1 MDDKMNIN
9 DITGSL
15 EIQAQNL
22 RNFLMI
28 IKSKQE
34 ALIKRDLDELTL
46 SMESEEKY
54 ISIIDKEEENRLNFL
69 AVLIEEYNLNVNSPE
84 LLKLPN
90 FIAAVEDLVDEE
102 EMKNLKNRQESVKQ
116 LTEKVITINNQNK
129 QLLENAK
136 SLVREIITSAVG
148 DQKHSIIDRR
158 I

>member
-1 MDDKMNIN
+1 MNIN
-9 DITGSL
+9 NVTGSL

-54 ISIIDKEEENRLNFL
+54 ISIIDKEEENRLNIL
-69 AVLIEEYNLNVNSPE
+69 AALIEEYKLDANNPD

-90 FIAAVEDLVDEE
+90 FITAVEGIVDEE
-102 EMKNLKNRQESVKQ
+102 EMENLMDRQETVKQ

-129 QLLENAK
+129 QLIENAK

-148 DQKHSIIDRR
+148 DRKHSIIDRR

>member
-1 MDDKMNIN
+1 MNVN
-9 DITGSL
+9 DVTGSL

-54 ISIIDKEEENRLNFL
+54 ISIIDKEEENRLNIL
-69 AVLIEEYNLNVNSPE
+69 SSLIGEFNLDGNNPE
-84 LLKLPN
+84 LLKLPK
-90 FIAAVEDLVDEE
+90 FIAAVEGIVGEE
-102 EMKNLKNRQESVKQ
+102 EMEILKVKQQTVKQ
-116 LTEKVITINNQNK
+116 LTEKVITINSQNK

-148 DQKHSIIDRR
+148 DRKHSIIDRR

>member
-1 MDDKMNIN
+1 MNIN
-9 DITGSL
+9 DVTRSL

-54 ISIIDKEEENRLNFL
+54 ITIIDKEEENRLNIL
-69 AVLIEEYNLNVNSPE
+69 AALIEEYNLNENSPE

-102 EMKNLKNRQESVKQ
+102 EIENLKNRQKFVKQ
-116 LTEKVITINNQNK
+116 LTEKVMTINNQNK
-129 QLLENAK
+129 QLLETAK